1 MARTPRSKAQKA
13 ADATLGKRLAKL
25 RKDRGFT
32 QTELAEKM
40 GIIQALI
47 SDYECGKLRPNPEI
61 LVKFAKSLAVSVDEI
76 LGLTPLKAKKPST
89 NRRFVRRLEA
99 IGGLPK
105 RDQDALLRT
114 IDAYLSAEK
123 AS

>member
-1 MARTPRSKAQKA
+1 MARTPRSKAQKSTDA
-13 ADATLGKRLAKL
+13 ALGKRLAKL

-32 QTELAEKM
+32 QTELATKM
-40 GIIQALI
+40 EIIQALI
-47 SDYECGKLRPNPEI
+47 SDYECGKLRPHPEI
-61 LVKFAKSLAVSVDEI
+61 LIRFANALSVSVDEI
-76 LGLTPLKAKKPST
+76 LGIAPIKLGKPST

-99 IGGLPK
+99 IDGLPK

-114 IDAYLSAEK
+114 IDAFISARK